1 MSILLAFLFGGVTD
15 HSVSLSSL
23 FSSVLSEYFMYCSSD
38 VMDVRGTSL
47 RPGDVSLCVEVHT
60 SPVETRIELQSAL
73 LTAAL

>member
-1 MSILLAFLFGGVTD
+1 
-15 HSVSLSSL
+15 
-23 FSSVLSEYFMYCSSD
+23 MYCSSD